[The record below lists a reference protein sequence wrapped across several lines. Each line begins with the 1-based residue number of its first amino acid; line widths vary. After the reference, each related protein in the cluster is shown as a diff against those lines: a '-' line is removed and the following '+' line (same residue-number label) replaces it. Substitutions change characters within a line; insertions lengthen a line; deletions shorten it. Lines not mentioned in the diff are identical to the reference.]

1 MATPQSAPS
10 GSAPPAQVVG
20 NAFVPQYYHI
30 LHQSPDLVYRFYQE
44 SSKLGRPGSHGD
56 MISVTTLDA
65 INEKILSMDFLR
77 AEIKTVDAQQSL
89 GGGVIVLVTGHLT
102 GKDNVKR
109 DFTQSFF
116 LAPQEKGFFVLNDIF
131 RYVPEAGEG
140 EGKGERAEEAEG
152 LANGTGDPLPS
163 QQDSIPQEE
172 QHLQDQPVA
181 PPEEEAEEENEE
193 EVYDPS
199 DNEAEPVVEEE
210 APVAEVIDEPPNSS
224 QAAVADSS
232 APAPHDEAPKKSY
245 ASIVK
250 VMKDNAAPLS
260 VQTHVPA
267 RAAPAKSDRQAVP
280 APAPAPAAI
289 PDIPIASSSTESSN
303 VQEPEA
309 DGYSIYVRSLP
320 LTATPAQ
327 LEEEF
332 KRFGAI
338 KPGGIQVRSN
348 KLQGFCFGFVEF
360 EEASAVQSAIEAS
373 PITIGGRQAFVE
385 EKRATVGNRG
395 RFAPGRGGSSFRNDG
410 MRGRGNYGG
419 GRGYGRGDYN
429 NRPDF
434 GSRGG
439 GRGGYS
445 NRGGDVGY
453 QRVDHGGRGNRSSP
467 SPPNAPSK

>member
-77 AEIKTVDAQQSL
+77 AEIKT
-89 GGGVIVLVTGHLT
+89 
-102 GKDNVKR
+102 
-109 DFTQSFF
+109 
-116 LAPQEKGFFVLNDIF
+116 
-131 RYVPEAGEG
+131 AGEG

-224 QAAVADSS
+224 QAVVADSS

-385 EKRATVGNRG
+385 EKRATGSRVGNRG